1 MKATPSSTTTP
12 VEDLLLHVDEPPF
25 DAFVRIAIGFV
36 TLPVLERVTQLSG
49 LESSRW
55 VFVPLFLGVLVMLRL
70 VPALVRKLLP
80 FSPSIKSVWAERR
93 QLAVRYDSYQ
103 WQKLFWIGLGLVG
116 YAGVSDR
123 LWSVQGCL
131 AAACLVSGAFGLA
144 SWRGKKAQIDSAKAP
159 AARQPVSV

>member
-1 MKATPSSTTTP
+1 MKATSSSATTP
-12 VEDLLLHVDEPPF
+12 VEDMLLHVDAPPF
-25 DAFVRIAIGFV
+25 DAFVRIAIGFA
-36 TLPVLERVTQLSG
+36 TLPVLERVRQMAG
-49 LESSRW
+49 LESSGW
-55 VFVPLFLGVLVMLRL
+55 VLVPLFLGVLVMLRL
-70 VPALVRKLLP
+70 VPALLRKLLP

-93 QLAVRYDSYQ
+93 HLAVRYDSYQ

-116 YAGVSDR
+116 YAGLSDR
-123 LWSVQGCL
+123 LWSAQGCL

>member
-1 MKATPSSTTTP
+1 MKTTQSAATTP
-12 VEDLLLHVDEPPF
+12 VEDLLLHVDQPPF
-25 DAFVRIAIGFV
+25 DALVRIAIGFA
-36 TLPVLERVTQLSG
+36 TLPVLERVTQWSG
-49 LESSRW
+49 LESSGW
-55 VFVPLFLGVLVMLRL
+55 VFVPLFLGVLFMLRL

-103 WQKLFWIGLGLVG
+103 WQKLFWIGIGLVG

-123 LWSVQGCL
+123 LWSARGGL
-131 AAACLVSGAFGLA
+131 AAACLVSGALGLA
-144 SWRGKKAQIDSAKAP
+144 SWRGKKSQIDSAKAP